1 MIQVQMRQNFSGH
14 LQAFEEG
21 RISIFAVRRNTAVV
35 EEKLSIWGNQNGA
48 RFGHTLMALGDLVRP
63 THPQALM
70 CFTGFLL
77 IREQYDESSRRCHE
91 RLFGWFDLN
100 KPYVIFQAL

>member
-1 MIQVQMRQNFSGH
+1 MIQVQLRLNFSEH

-63 THPQALM
+63 THPQA
-70 CFTGFLL
+70 
-77 IREQYDESSRRCHE
+77 
-91 RLFGWFDLN
+91 
-100 KPYVIFQAL
+100 P